1 MKVYQLIAILILAT
15 TGCSH
20 LKKTETEKSQALCIE
35 KKTEP
40 RHINM
45 DAFFNSPDLNATQK
59 EQLKAI
65 YARTMGQARK
75 LSSELAAIKSQ
86 MFQTLA
92 TKDYKSKQVTD
103 LKAQIIAI
111 DKKRLDVMFEALSAV
126 QGVVGYGEEKE
137 KIYRQLR
144 DYDLDHADKLY
155 SL

>member
-1 MKVYQLIAILILAT
+1 MKMYQMIAILVLAT

-20 LKKTETEKSQALCIE
+20 IKKTETEKSVSCGVQ
-35 KKTEP
+35 KGTEP

-75 LSSELAAIKSQ
+75 LSAELAAIKSQ

-92 TKDYKSKQVTD
+92 TKDYKSKQITE
-103 LKAQIIAI
+103 LKMQIINI

-144 DYDLDHADKLY
+144 DYDTDHSDKLY